1 MAFSSLFSS
10 LGSVETAALTNSKA
24 RFFPSLPAVATLP
37 AIAFLVVIHRTVLAG
52 LFAIWLVRRKRY
64 RANRCDQNR
73 KQNFR
78 VVLHGLSFVPT
89 AVGATKNSR
98 VELGV
103 QKRLFMFAKTQ
114 TGCLE
119 GTDAQPIR
127 QRSDDIRL
135 ALALTYITLGWM
147 TIEGAAA
154 LLLGWASK
162 SLLLEAFGIDSVI
175 ELFSAAVLLWRLRVE
190 ASGTATSEHVNL
202 VERRAARLVGYSLYV
217 LVAYVVLNSGYGL
230 FIAKRIT
237 DTHESVWGILIGA
250 VAKVG
255 MPVLAGYK
263 LKIAARLNSRAL
275 RADAVESITCGYL
288 SIVLMIGLAAT
299 RLLGW
304 WWLDSV
310 AALAL
315 IPFLITEARAAVCGE
330 CDCGEAE

>member
-1 MAFSSLFSS
+1 ME
-10 LGSVETAALTNSKA
+10 SVASRAD
-24 RFFPSLPAVATLP
+24 AV
-37 AIAFLVVIHRTVLAG
+37 
-52 LFAIWLVRRKRY
+52 
-64 RANRCDQNR
+64 
-73 KQNFR
+73 
-78 VVLHGLSFVPT
+78 
-89 AVGATKNSR
+89 
-98 VELGV
+98 
-103 QKRLFMFAKTQ
+103 
-114 TGCLE
+114 
-119 GTDAQPIR
+119 
-127 QRSDDIRL
+127 RL
-135 ALALTYITLGWM
+135 ALLLTYITLGWM
-147 TIEGAAA
+147 TIEGAAS

-190 ASGTATSEHVNL
+190 SSDTATSEHVNL
-202 VERRAARLVGYSLYV
+202 VERRAARLVGYSLYA

-255 MPVLAGYK
+255 MPILAGYK
-263 LKIAARLNSRAL
+263 LKVAARLDSRAL

-299 RLLGW
+299 WLLGW

-315 IPFLITEARAAVCGE
+315 IPFLVKEAGAAIRGE
-330 CDCGEAE
+330 SCCRTK